1 MSADS
6 YTRMDDAAGH
16 VCDPTTSP
24 QSDFAIIEPIRWSQ
38 LTMKGIALPLFKSHT
53 S

>member
-24 QSDFAIIEPIRWSQ
+24 QSDFVIIEPIRCQ
-38 LTMKGIALPLFKSHT
+38 TMHYERYCTATVRLP
-53 S
+53 